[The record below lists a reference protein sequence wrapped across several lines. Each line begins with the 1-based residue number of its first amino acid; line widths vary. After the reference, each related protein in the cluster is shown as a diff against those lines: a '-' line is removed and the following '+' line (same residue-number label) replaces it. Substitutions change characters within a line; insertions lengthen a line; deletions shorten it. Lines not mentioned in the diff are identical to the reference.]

1 MIVRRILLAAT
12 MAWATAAHTAE
23 PLSDAIKRALSA
35 SPVDV
40 EVSGE
45 EVETLRRQI
54 QAPRI
59 LAYIEPI
66 RDLGGA
72 CKRLRTTLSAPVAVD
87 AAGVRRPFSWS
98 FEMNLCP
105 DGAPPPASGEGA
117 R

>member
-1 MIVRRILLAAT
+1 MIARRILLAAT
-12 MAWATAAHTAE
+12 LAWATAAHTAE
-23 PLSDAIKRALSA
+23 PLSDAIKRALTA
-35 SPVDV
+35 STVDV

-45 EVETLRRQI
+45 EIEMLRQQI

-59 LAYIEPI
+59 VAHIEPI

-105 DGAPPPASGEGA
+105 DGAPPPASGGMA
-117 R
+117 Q

>member
-1 MIVRRILLAAT
+1 MTGRGILLAAL
-12 MAWATAAHTAE
+12 AVWATAAHAAE
-23 PLSDAIKRALSA
+23 PLAEAIKRALTA
-35 SPVDV
+35 SPVEA

-45 EVETLRRQI
+45 EIETLRRQI
-54 QAPRI
+54 QAQRI
-59 LAYIEPI
+59 LAHIEPI

-105 DGAPPPASGEGA
+105 DGAPPAQDEGGA
-117 R
+117 Q